1 MDNEDRPVFNFC
13 DLMRSWD
20 KETPMYEVYQI
31 RIGSQSDESKF
42 CGSDMIE
49 KLGLQLDGEDY
60 DIVYAAPLKQFEGT
74 ATLEEIYVE
83 LNQNQT
89 FDYRGH
95 SLSVSDVL
103 VIRSGKED
111 KAYYVDSIG
120 FKEFPEFLD
129 QRRSIQDP
137 LENIYSDQERN
148 KAIAIRN
155 LIRGNCVFLVGD
167 KYIDIDV
174 IDTARGIAC
183 YYAVY
188 GKELDLLGRGDFLA
202 YTYTGISD
210 ELEGYGFCLA
220 EAIPINREA
229 FHESIALQTQEEI
242 YDVCRKAYGDMFEDK
257 EERSVTDPIN
267 VDTGRRKRAPK
278 R

>member
-1 MDNEDRPVFNFC
+1 MDNENRPPFNFC
-13 DLMRSWD
+13 EFLRSWD

-49 KLGLQLDGEDY
+49 KLGLQLDGGDY

-74 ATLEEIYVE
+74 ATLEGIYVE
-83 LNQNQT
+83 LNQNQA

-120 FKEFPEFLD
+120 FKEFPEFLE
-129 QRRSIQDP
+129 QRRSVQDP

-148 KAIAIRN
+148 KTIAIRN
-155 LIRGNCVFLVGD
+155 LIRGNCAFLVGD

-183 YYAVY
+183 NYAVY

-210 ELEGYGFCLA
+210 ELEGYGLCLA
-220 EAIPINREA
+220 ESIPINREA
-229 FHESIALQTQEEI
+229 FHESVALQTHEEI
-242 YDVCRKAYGDMFEDK
+242 YEVCRKAYGDMFEDK

>member
-1 MDNEDRPVFNFC
+1 MHDKNRPAFNFC

-31 RIGSQSDESKF
+31 RSGSQSDECKF
-42 CGSDMIE
+42 CGSGMIE
-49 KLGLQLDGEDY
+49 KLGLQLDGGDY

-74 ATLEEIYVE
+74 STLEGIYVE
-83 LNQNQT
+83 LNQNQA

-120 FKEFPEFLD
+120 FKEFPEFIE
-129 QRRSIQDP
+129 QRRCIQDP
-137 LENIYSDQERN
+137 LESLYSDRKRN
-148 KAIAIRN
+148 KTIAIRN
-155 LIRGNCVFLVGD
+155 LIRGNCTFLVGD
-167 KYIDIDV
+167 KYIDIDA
-174 IDTARGIAC
+174 IDNTRGIAC

-188 GKELDLLGRGDFLA
+188 DKKLDIIIKGEFLA
-202 YTYTGISD
+202 DTYTGISD
-210 ELEGYGFCLA
+210 EFEDSGFCLA
-220 EAIPINREA
+220 ESIPINREA
-229 FHESIALQTQEEI
+229 FHESIALRAQEEI
-242 YDVCRKAYGDMFEDK
+242 KEARRKVYGDIAEGNN
-257 EERSVTDPIN
+257 ERSAIDSIN
-267 VDTGRRKRAPK
+267 VDTRGRKRAPK

>member
-1 MDNEDRPVFNFC
+1 MDNENRPIFNFC

-31 RIGSQSDESKF
+31 RVGSQSDESKF

-49 KLGLQLDGEDY
+49 KLGLQLDGGDY

-74 ATLEEIYVE
+74 ATLEGIYVE
-83 LNQNQT
+83 LNQNQA

-120 FKEFPEFLD
+120 FKEFPQFLD

-137 LENIYSDQERN
+137 LEDIYSDQERN
-148 KAIAIRN
+148 KALAIRN
-155 LIRGNCVFLVGD
+155 MIRGNCTFLVGD
-167 KYIDIDV
+167 YYIDVDA
-174 IDTARGIAC
+174 IDTTRGIAC
-183 YYAVY
+183 YCAVY
-188 GKELDLLGRGDFLA
+188 NKELELLAEGQFLA
-202 YTYTGISD
+202 DTYTDISD
-210 ELEGYGFCLA
+210 ELEEYGFCLA
-220 EAIPINREA
+220 ESIPINREA
-229 FHESIALQTQEEI
+229 FHESIPLQDQEEI
-242 YDVCRKAYGDMFEDK
+242 FIVTRKAYGDVLEDK
-257 EERSVTDPIN
+257 EERSVIN
-267 VDTGRRKRAPK
+267 STNIDNGGRKRAPK

>member
-1 MDNEDRPVFNFC
+1 MDSENRPAFNFC
-13 DLMRSWD
+13 DFMRSWD

-31 RIGSQSDESKF
+31 RNGSRSDECKF

-49 KLGLQLDGEDY
+49 KLGLQLDGGDY

-74 ATLEEIYVE
+74 ATLEGIYVE
-83 LNQNQT
+83 LNQNQA

-120 FKEFPEFLD
+120 FKEFPEFLE

-148 KAIAIRN
+148 KTIAIRN
-155 LIRGNCVFLVGD
+155 LIRGNSAFLVGD

-183 YYAVY
+183 NYAVY
-188 GKELDLLGRGDFLA
+188 GKELDLLGRGDFLV

-210 ELEGYGFCLA
+210 ELEGYGFRLA
-220 EAIPINREA
+220 ESIPINREV

-242 YDVCRKAYGDMFEDK
+242 YMVCRKAYGDMIEDK
-257 EERSVTDPIN
+257 EERSITDPIN